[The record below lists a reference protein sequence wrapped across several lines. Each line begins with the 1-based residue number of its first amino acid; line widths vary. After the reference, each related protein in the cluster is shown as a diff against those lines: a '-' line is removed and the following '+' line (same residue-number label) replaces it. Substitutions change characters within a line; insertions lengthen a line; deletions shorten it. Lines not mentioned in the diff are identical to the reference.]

1 MARLDS
7 NKKRKITQA
16 INFVEELS
24 WLFDANSK
32 RNIDFKEISV
42 LLRQLAETSPEL
54 SVTNKYESPNPNKN
68 YLIGILPNLFQDSDL
83 FKTNFDLSDFAENV
97 LKIEVSRVE
106 KRSRYE
112 LIGLI
117 VCEVINLNEGD
128 LSVLVESLAKITNN
142 HEKLRQF
149 KEAKKK
155 ANFSW
160 NEAIQQLS
168 LM

>member
-1 MARLDS
+1 MAGLDS
-7 NKKRKITQA
+7 NKKRKITQT
-16 INFVEELS
+16 INFFEELS
-24 WLFDANSK
+24 WLFDSYSK
-32 RNIDFKEISV
+32 RNIDFKEMPI
-42 LLRQLAETSPEL
+42 LLRQIIENNSGL

-68 YLIGILPNLFQDSDL
+68 YLIGILPNLFQDSEL

-117 VCEVINLNEGD
+117 VCEVINLNEDD
-128 LSVLVESLAKITNN
+128 LSILVDSLAKITNN
-142 HEKLRQF
+142 NEKLKQF

-168 LM
+168 SK